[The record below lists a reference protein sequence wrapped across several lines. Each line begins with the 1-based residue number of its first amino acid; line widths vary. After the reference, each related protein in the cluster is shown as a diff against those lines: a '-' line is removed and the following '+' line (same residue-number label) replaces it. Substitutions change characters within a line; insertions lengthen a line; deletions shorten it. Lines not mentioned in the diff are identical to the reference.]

1 MAVSRPATRR
11 PQLLA
16 PNRGVTHV
24 FIQRA
29 AMFESLSARLQ
40 GVIDRLRG
48 QAKITEADLDASL
61 REIRLALL
69 EADVNFRVVKD
80 FVARVR
86 ERALGTDLLSGLHPG
101 QQVVKIVHDELMA
114 VLGGERQHLAL
125 TGSPAVVML
134 VGLQGS
140 GKTTTAAKLAV
151 RLRKDGRRPLLVA
164 ADVYRPAAVD
174 QLVQL
179 GDQIGVEVH
188 TRSSGTPALE
198 VARSGL
204 EDARQRGTDVVILDT
219 AGRLHVD
226 EGMMDELVRVAGV
239 VTPSETL
246 LVVDAMTGQ
255 EAVRVAEAFHARLP
269 VSGLVLT
276 KMDGDARGGAAL
288 SIRSATGL
296 PIVYIGT
303 GERPDGLEAFHP
315 DRLAQRILGM
325 GDVLSLVERVQETVD
340 RDEAERMTQRMLES
354 RFTLDD
360 FRSQLA
366 QVKKMGP
373 IGQVLQMIPG
383 AGQMAGAA
391 QAAVDGG
398 ELKRIEAIINSM
410 TPYERRHSEVI
421 KASRRRRIALGSGT
435 STADVNRLLKQFS
448 EMQRL
453 MKALGGG
460 RLPQGSGLRGLF
472 GRG

>member
-1 MAVSRPATRR
+1 
-11 PQLLA
+11 
-16 PNRGVTHV
+16 
-24 FIQRA
+24 
-29 AMFESLSARLQ
+29 MFESLSARLQ
-40 GVIDRLRG
+40 GVVDRLRG
-48 QAKITEADLDASL
+48 KAKITEADLDVAL

-69 EADVNFRVVKD
+69 EADVNFRVVKE

-86 ERALGTDLLSGLHPG
+86 ERAMGADLLSGLNPG
-101 QQVVKIVHDELMA
+101 QQVVKIVHDELVA
-114 VLGGERQHLAL
+114 TLGGERRHLDL
-125 TGSPAVVML
+125 GGRPSVLML

-140 GKTTTAAKLAV
+140 GKTTSVAKLGV
-151 RLRKDGRRPLLVA
+151 RLRKEGKRPLMVA

-188 TRSSGTPALE
+188 SRPVGTPALE

-204 EDARQRGTDVVILDT
+204 EAAKQRSKDVVILDT

-226 EGMMDELVRVAGV
+226 DAMMDELVRIAGA
-239 VTPSETL
+239 VTPAETL

-255 EAVRVAEAFHARLP
+255 EAVRVAEAFNARLP
-269 VSGLVLT
+269 LTGLVLT

-288 SIRSATGL
+288 SIRSVTGV

-340 RDEAERMTQRMLES
+340 RDEAERVAQRMMEARFSLE
-354 RFTLDD
+354 D
-360 FRSQLA
+360 FRSQL
-366 QVKKMGP
+366 QQIKKLGS
-373 IGQVLQMIPG
+373 IGELVQMIPG

-391 QAAVDGG
+391 QTAVDNG
-398 ELKRIEAIINSM
+398 ELRRVEAIIDSM
-410 TPYERRHSEVI
+410 TVEERRHPELI
-421 KASRRRRIALGSGT
+421 KASRRRRIASGSGT
-435 STADVNRLLKQFS
+435 STADVNRVLKQFS

-453 MKALGGG
+453 MRSLGGG
-460 RLPQGSGLRGLF
+460 RLPAGNAFRGLLG
-472 GRG
+472 GR